1 MATIYETPIITS
13 KDNSYLSEE
22 AIQNL
27 ISMGIEWKG
36 RRIQEV
42 YDEFSL
48 KAMTKAVAIYQRH
61 LQGHS
66 LRSEESNTAIIDM
79 MQKIFDQNGIPPFP
93 EPNPFLRSKD
103 PISGC
108 YIVVPGTD
116 CRLGK
121 KIHERNQAIAKK
133 LDEILQSKGFKTLI
147 LEN

>member
-1 MATIYETPIITS
+1 MAAIFETPIITS
-13 KDNSYLSEE
+13 KENSYLSEE

-27 ISMGIEWKG
+27 NSMGIEWKG

-48 KAMTKAVAIYQRH
+48 KAMTKAAAIYQRH
-61 LQGHS
+61 LLGNA
-66 LRSEESNTAIIDM
+66 LRREESNTAIIDL

-93 EPNPFLRSKD
+93 EPNPFLRRKD

-108 YIVVPGTD
+108 YVVVYGTD
-116 CRLGK
+116 CRRGK
-121 KIHERNQAIAKK
+121 KNHERNQAIGKK

>member
-1 MATIYETPIITS
+1 MTTVYETPIITS
-13 KDNSYLSEE
+13 RENFNLSEE

-27 ISMGIEWKG
+27 DRMGIEWKG

-48 KAMTKAVAIYQRH
+48 KAMAKAAAIYQRH
-61 LQGHS
+61 QQGNS
-66 LRSEESNTAIIDM
+66 LRREESNTAIIDM

-93 EPNPFLRSKD
+93 EPNPFLRRKD

-108 YIVVPGTD
+108 YIVVHGTD
-116 CRLGK
+116 CRRGK

-133 LDEILQSKGFKTLI
+133 LDEILRSKGFKTLI